1 MRFQVLASGSAGN
14 AILVRAG
21 DVSLLVDAGLPLEE
35 LERRLGA
42 ARVPPHTL
50 DAIAVTHGHLDHARS
65 AGRLSRKTGARLLAV
80 NGLFSNAAL
89 RRTRNACAI
98 SPGKTV
104 EVAAR
109 RGHDV
114 LRLVGVALPHD
125 ADPTLAFRLEHDGR
139 VAVVCTDLGT
149 PAKEL
154 AHTLG
159 DADLLY
165 LEFNHDAR
173 LLAEGPYAPA
183 LKRRVGGPR
192 GHLSNAEAATLLEAL
207 AGPRLAT
214 LVLAHLSAVNNTPAL
229 ALAAAR
235 ETLARRGRCD
245 VEIHVASQDEI
256 GPALLVGPPG
266 PATTAPGFP

>member
-21 DVSLLVDAGLPLEE
+21 DVTLLVDAGLPLDE

-80 NGLFSNAAL
+80 NGLFSNASL
-89 RRTRNACAI
+89 RATRNACAL
-98 SPGKTV
+98 SPGKVV
-104 EVAAR
+104 EVPAR

-114 LRLVGVALPHD
+114 LRLTGFALPHD
-125 ADPTLAFRLEHDGR
+125 ADPTLAFRLEHEGR

-149 PAKEL
+149 PAPEL
-154 AHTLG
+154 ARALG

-173 LLAEGPYAPA
+173 LLAEGPYTPA

-192 GHLSNAEAATLLEAL
+192 GHLSNAEAASLLEAL
-207 AGPRLAT
+207 AGPRLST
-214 LVLAHLSAVNNTPAL
+214 LVLAHLSAVNNTPEL

-235 ETLARRGRCD
+235 QALARRDRVG
-245 VEIHVASQDEI
+245 VEIHVAAQDEI
-256 GPALLVGPPG
+256 GPPLVVGPPG
-266 PATTAPGFP
+266 